1 VTRRIAVMLCATLL
15 LAGCTGDG
23 DRGLGDD
30 DASGAPQAWLT
41 LSPMPTPRTEVAAAA
56 ADGRIVVAGGFD
68 AAGDTV
74 ATVEVYDVEADEWTE
89 GPDLPL
95 AVNHAM
101 AASDGERVYVL
112 GGYNREGTPTS
123 GAYVLEGGTW
133 TSLEEMPEPRAA
145 GGAVFA
151 ADGLFVAG
159 GIGPTG
165 LAGSTMV
172 LALATGRWGP
182 AAGLNEPR
190 EHLGVTALGDL
201 VYAVGGRV
209 NGLAGNLATVE
220 RLDPAT
226 GVWEELPGMP
236 TARGGTAAAAGG
248 GLVISAG
255 GEQESGT
262 FAEVEAYD
270 PDARSW
276 QALPELPTP
285 RHGLGVVVSDETLY
299 VIAGGPA
306 PGLTVTG
313 VVEALDLRTV

>member
-1 VTRRIAVMLCATLL
+1 MALCAVLV
-15 LAGCTGDG
+15 LAGCTDDG

-30 DASGAPQAWLT
+30 DDSGAPQAWLT

-56 ADGRIVVAGGFD
+56 AGGRIVVAGGFD
-68 AAGDTV
+68 GDGHTV
-74 ATVEVYDVEADEWTE
+74 ATVEVYDVEADEWSE

-101 AASDGERVYVL
+101 AASDGERVFVL
-112 GGYNREGTPTS
+112 GGYNREGDPTS
-123 GAYVLEGGTW
+123 GAYALEDGEW
-133 TSLEEMPEPRAA
+133 VSLPEMPEPRAA
-145 GGAVFA
+145 GGAAFA
-151 ADGLFVAG
+151 AEGVFVAG
-159 GIGPTG
+159 GIGPGG

-172 LALATGRWGP
+172 LELAIDRWSLAP
-182 AAGLNEPR
+182 GLNEPR
-190 EHLGVTALGDL
+190 EHLGVTALGGL

-209 NGLAGNLATVE
+209 NGLAGNLATAE

-226 GVWEELPGMP
+226 GVWELLPGMP

-255 GEQESGT
+255 GEQPSGT

-276 QALPELPTP
+276 QALPELPSP
-285 RHGLGVVVSDETLY
+285 RHGLGVVVADETLY
-299 VIAGGPA
+299 VIGGGPT
-306 PGLTVTG
+306 PGLSVTG